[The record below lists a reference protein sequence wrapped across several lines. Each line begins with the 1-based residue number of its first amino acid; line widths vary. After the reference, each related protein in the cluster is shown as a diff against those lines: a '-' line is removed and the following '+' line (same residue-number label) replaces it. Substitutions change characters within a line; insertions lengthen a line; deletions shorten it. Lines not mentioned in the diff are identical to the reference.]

1 MRPIIFIG
9 PMGAGKSTLGKK
21 LAKQLGRDFIDTDR
35 VIESEHGSITD
46 IFEASGEEYFR
57 TLEERAFKS
66 AMEKG
71 GVIATGGGVVLSKAN
86 RDLMN
91 SGLVVF
97 LDSTKD
103 AVIERVNLEKRPLLK
118 DNPDRWQEIYDQRLP
133 LYREVADV
141 EVFTGTRPIKDLLSE
156 INEKIEHHEL

>member
-66 AMEKG
+66 AMERG

-103 AVIERVNLEKRPLLK
+103 AVVERVNLEKRPLLK

-133 LYREVADV
+133 LYREAADI

>member
-86 RDLMN
+86 RDIMN

-103 AVIERVNLEKRPLLK
+103 AVVERVNLEKRPLLK

-133 LYREVADV
+133 LYREAADI

>member
-1 MRPIIFIG
+1 MRSIIFIG

-35 VIESEHGSITD
+35 VIEAEHGSITD
-46 IFEASGEEYFR
+46 IFEANGEEYFR

-66 AMEKG
+66 AVEKG

-97 LDSTKD
+97 LDSTQD
-103 AVIERVNLEKRPLLK
+103 AVVERVNLEKRPLLK

-133 LYREVADV
+133 LYREAADI

>member
-35 VIESEHGSITD
+35 VIEAEHGSITE
-46 IFEASGEEYFR
+46 IFEGSGEEYFR
-57 TLEERAFKS
+57 NLEERAFKS

-86 RDLMN
+86 RDIMN

-103 AVIERVNLEKRPLLK
+103 AVVERVNLEKRPLLK

>member
-1 MRPIIFIG
+1 MRSIIFIG

-35 VIESEHGSITD
+35 AIESEHGSITE

-97 LDSTKD
+97 LDSTQD
-103 AVIERVNLEKRPLLK
+103 AVVERVNLEKRPLLK

-133 LYREVADV
+133 LYREAADI

>member
-35 VIESEHGSITD
+35 VIEAEHGSITD
-46 IFEASGEEYFR
+46 IFEASGEECFR

-71 GVIATGGGVVLSKAN
+71 GVIATGGGLVLSKAN

-97 LDSTKD
+97 LDSTQD
-103 AVIERVNLEKRPLLK
+103 AVVERVNLEKRPLLK

-133 LYREVADV
+133 LYREAADI

>member
-1 MRPIIFIG
+1 MRSIIFIG

-141 EVFTGTRPIKDLLSE
+141 EVFTGTRPIKELLSE

>member
-66 AMEKG
+66 AIEKG

-86 RDLMN
+86 RDLTN

-97 LDSTKD
+97 LDSTQD
-103 AVIERVNLEKRPLLK
+103 AVVDRVNLEKRPLLK
-118 DNPDRWQEIYDQRLP
+118 SNPDRWQEIYDQRLP
-133 LYREVADV
+133 LYRDAADI
-141 EVFTGTRPIKDLLSE
+141 EVFTGTRPIKDLLAE
-156 INEKIEHHEL
+156 INEKIEQHEL

>member
-86 RDLMN
+86 RDIMN

-103 AVIERVNLEKRPLLK
+103 AVVERVNLEKRPLLK